1 MPEDAP
7 QDFLRVVAGSTIDD
21 ASLDCA
27 IGIEVVPCL
36 VSWYPLLHVI
46 DGAGG
51 AGWWLGYRR
60 MKEACRIARINH
72 WLTRDL
78 T

>member
-7 QDFLRVVAGSTIDD
+7 QDFLRIVAGSTIDD

-51 AGWWLGYRR
+51 AGWWPGYACIYRR
-60 MKEACRIARINH
+60 IAERGRK
-72 WLTRDL
+72 LAGL
-78 T
+78 QG